1 MVTRSNPAY
10 AFNMANGAV
19 AGGLILGM
27 VLWLPVSHM
36 NGSGHGNNPAAKP
49 THSSASQPRQQLNG
63 NGGGRVHHSQQG
75 PNVTYYLRPKDLAA
89 LTRHSDAMFE
99 ARITGAHARMY
110 RGSPQ
115 PYRLYKFKLL
125 AVIKGQVDPHR
136 QIWQST
142 RGGSSQTRLE
152 VGHSYLL
159 ATRNTPGNP
168 YLVLRGPRAV
178 VQLG

>member
-1 MVTRSNPAY
+1 
-10 AFNMANGAV
+10 MAGGAM

-36 NGSGHGNNPAAKP
+36 SGSGQGGNTAGKSTPAPANQ
-49 THSSASQPRQQLNG
+49 HSNQHQG
-63 NGGGRVHHSQQG
+63 NSGGQVHRSQQA
-75 PNVTYYLRPKDLAA
+75 PTPTYYLRPKDLAA
-89 LTRHSDAMFE
+89 LTRHSNAVFE
-99 ARITGAHARMY
+99 AKITGAHARMH

-115 PYRLYKFKLL
+115 PYRLYTFKLL
-125 AVIKGQVDPHR
+125 AVIKGHVDPHR

-142 RGGSSQTRLE
+142 RGNSSQTRLE

-168 YLVLRGPRAV
+168 YLVLSGPRAV
-178 VQLG
+178 VQLS